1 MGISR
6 LSSRLAATTAIS
18 VIAAGALVGG
28 SATSAN
34 AVDVIPGGSATY
46 TCDIAALG
54 LSYDV
59 PVELPVLPTNI
70 PTEMPLTGLAV
81 PVNITS
87 PASLL
92 GLLSGQ
98 LGATQLGGG
107 VPDFSFLVGD
117 LPVSVDDLTAPLT
130 ALPAPGTD
138 LILNAAGTL
147 GSFTAPAP
155 GTYKVAMPSSF
166 TMNPTSDLV
175 APLPSLPC
183 TIKDPSTAEI
193 GQVSVR
199 KQTSALAAVAAKKTI
214 KKGTAAK
221 VATRVTRELG
231 GKGAGTVKVVE
242 NGRKLTSKSLNDG
255 AAKFSIKNL
264 KVGKH
269 VLKFVYLGNARTAT
283 ASKNVTIKV
292 VK

>member
-6 LSSRLAATTAIS
+6 LSSRLAATTAVS
-18 VIAAGALVGG
+18 VIAAGTLVGG

-34 AVDVIPGGSATY
+34 AIDLIPGGSATY

-70 PTEMPLTGLAV
+70 PTEMPLTGLDV

-92 GLLSGQ
+92 GLLSGL

-117 LPVSVDDLTAPLT
+117 VPVPVENLTAPLT
-130 ALPAPGTD
+130 ALPTDGTD

-147 GSFTAPAP
+147 GSFTAPDP
-155 GTYKVAMPSSF
+155 GTYKVAMPSAF
-166 TMNPTSDLV
+166 TMNPTSDLL

-183 TIKDPSTAEI
+183 AIKDPSTAQV
-193 GQVSVR
+193 GQVTVR
-199 KQTSALAAVAAKKTI
+199 KQTSALAAVAAKKII

-221 VATRVTRELG
+221 VATSVTRELG
-231 GKGAGTVKVVE
+231 GMGAGTVKVVE
-242 NGRKLTSKSLNDG
+242 NGKTLGSKSLSNG

-269 VLKFVYLGNARTAT
+269 VLKFKYLGNSHTAG